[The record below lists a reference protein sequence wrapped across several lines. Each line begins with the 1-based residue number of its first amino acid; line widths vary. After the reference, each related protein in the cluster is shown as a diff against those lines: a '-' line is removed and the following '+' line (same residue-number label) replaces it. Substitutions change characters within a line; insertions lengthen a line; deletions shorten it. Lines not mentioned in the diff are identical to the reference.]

1 MPLFLIRVNDRH
13 VPGRDCDLVWLS
25 LFTTWDHSAA
35 AMLRSV
41 GSHADSHVDTVQW
54 SRLREQSPALE
65 RVCGN
70 GGDPR
75 EGQVCRAP
83 CWKQAEGSEQIL
95 ALPNNPPPGFPD
107 TVITL

>member
-1 MPLFLIRVNDRH
+1 MIAAFLGEIVTWCGS
-13 VPGRDCDLVWLS
+13 VSSPPGI
-25 LFTTWDHSAA
+25 TQQA

-41 GSHADSHVDTVQW
+41 GSHADSHVDAVQW